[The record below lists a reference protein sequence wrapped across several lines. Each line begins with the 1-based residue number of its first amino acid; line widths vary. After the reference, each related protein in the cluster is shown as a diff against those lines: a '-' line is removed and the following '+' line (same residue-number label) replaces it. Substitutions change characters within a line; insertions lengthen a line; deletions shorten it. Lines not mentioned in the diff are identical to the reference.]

1 MRRLGRNRRTLSI
14 VVAVIGCFAAVI
26 ASIALAYSA
35 SATVDVPALGSEW
48 RCHRVMIVTI
58 CRYIGKQASL
68 DGRRL
73 AAEIRS
79 FRVD

>member
-14 VVAVIGCFAAVI
+14 VAVVVGCFTAVI
-26 ASIALAYSA
+26 ASIALAY

-48 RCHRVMIVTI
+48 RCQRAMIVTI
-58 CRYIGKQASL
+58 CSYIGKQAPL